1 MRVIGG
7 QDCLRSVMPTE
18 QPYVVHFEDGRVVR
32 FPATMDED
40 AVASACRKIVSPI
53 PEPMPPRPST
63 GAPTDFGGAV
73 LPNPKGVGVQ
83 ADTDPPPTPP
93 TSVDMN
99 NLPTFKGDS
108 TMDTSNPVASQLVP
122 PEVPPDQREQ

>member
-1 MRVIGG
+1 
-7 QDCLRSVMPTE
+7 MPQSE
-18 QPYVVHFEDGRVVR
+18 QSGLIVHFEDGRVVR
-32 FPATMDED
+32 FPADMSED
-40 AVASACRKIVSPI
+40 AVVQACKRIAMPL
-53 PEPMPPRPST
+53 PEPTPPRPLT